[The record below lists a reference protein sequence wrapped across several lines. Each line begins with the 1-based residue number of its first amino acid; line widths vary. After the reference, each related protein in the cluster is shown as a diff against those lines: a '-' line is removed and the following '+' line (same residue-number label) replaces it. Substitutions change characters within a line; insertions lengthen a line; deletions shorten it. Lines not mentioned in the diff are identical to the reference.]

1 MTKEPISKS
10 PRLKGLLIR
19 ITEEGKTQPEV
30 RIPYFVFKTGM
41 KLGKIAGGKKN
52 SGREWEM
59 LNALDMDLVLESLN
73 NGEQSLP
80 CLLTEVDDA
89 EKNQH
94 IEIWLE

>member
-10 PRLKGLLIR
+10 PSLKGLLIR

-30 RIPYFVFKTGM
+30 RIPYFVFKAGM

-52 SGREWEM
+52 SGKEWEI
-59 LNALDMDLVLESLN
+59 LSTLDMDFVLESLN

-89 EKNQH
+89 EKKQH